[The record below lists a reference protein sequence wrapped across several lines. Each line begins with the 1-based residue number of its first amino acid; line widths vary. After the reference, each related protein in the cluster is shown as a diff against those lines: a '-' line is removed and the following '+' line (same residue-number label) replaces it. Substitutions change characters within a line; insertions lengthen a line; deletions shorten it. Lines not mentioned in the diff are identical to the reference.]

1 MSTCFW
7 GVKENAVC
15 EESYSQ
21 ILKNIEKSKFNIE
34 VEEVE
39 GRYRLKT
46 DISSFWFDLDDELK
60 IEIHDTNR
68 AMSLVLNES
77 YDVGM
82 FINKP
87 HYSWLDTRTNESDEE
102 MVYGLTRY
110 SGNDS
115 YIAELVLKEVL
126 NCSEVV
132 NEYDEEERLVEVG
145 VLAPSV
151 LEVVNEYDEIEKMK
165 KKKEEAV

>member
-7 GVKENAVC
+7 GVKENVVY

-21 ILKNIEKSKFNIE
+21 VLKNIEKSKFNIE

-46 DISSFWFDLDDELK
+46 DISSFWFDLDDELE
-60 IEIHDTNR
+60 IEIYDTKR
-68 AMSLVLNES
+68 AMGLVLNKPF
-77 YDVGM
+77 DVGM

-87 HYSWLDTRTNESDEE
+87 HYSWLDIRTNESDEE

-110 SGNDS
+110 SGNDN

-132 NEYDEEERLVEVG
+132 NEYDEIERLVEVG
-145 VLAPSV
+145 IFDPSV
-151 LEVVNEYDEIEKMK
+151 LEDED
-165 KKKEEAV
+165 EEETV